1 VTVNQ
6 FATRLRDDAT
16 RFMIAWMK
24 HEPHHEEENYI
35 QWFKS
40 FIGFVN
46 DETLER
52 QARRRKST
60 KDPTSKRRTR

>member
-1 VTVNQ
+1 MTVNQ

-24 HEPHHEEENYI
+24 HEPLHEEENYI

-60 KDPTSKRRTR
+60 KDPTSKRRMR